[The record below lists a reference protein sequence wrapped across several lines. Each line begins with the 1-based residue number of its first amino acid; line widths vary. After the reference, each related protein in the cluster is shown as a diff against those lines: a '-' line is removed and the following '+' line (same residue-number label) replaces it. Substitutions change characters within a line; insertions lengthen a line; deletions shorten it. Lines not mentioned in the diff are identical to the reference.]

1 MDLFSGVLPFVHVA
15 EARSFRGGAERLG
28 VTTAA
33 MSKAILRLESELGVT
48 LLQRTSRHVSL
59 TTEGA
64 LFLERCRQAVAELQ
78 TGRDLVARAQ
88 RSPQGTLRV
97 TLPPILGRTI
107 LPAVARVSSRHPRL
121 QIRLVLTDRHV
132 KLAEEEIDV
141 AIRIGELED
150 SSLVA
155 RALPTPRWVT
165 LASPGYLARRGT
177 PEKPADLARHE
188 CIKFVS
194 PRGTV
199 REWSFRDVNVDTPSR
214 LLLDHGDLL
223 LDAASEGL
231 GIVQVLD
238 FMVAPFLANGRL
250 IEVLAAYATHGPP
263 LHVVTL
269 GRRASLPRVR
279 VFLEALDDALRR

>member
-15 EARSFRGGAERLG
+15 EARSFRAGAERLG

-33 MSKAILRLESELGVT
+33 VSKAISRLEAELGVT

-121 QIRLVLTDRHV
+121 QIQLVLTDRHV

-141 AIRIGELED
+141 AIRMGELED

-155 RALPTPRWVT
+155 RTLRTPRWVT
-165 LASPGYLARRGT
+165 LASPGYLARKGT
-177 PEKPADLARHE
+177 PEKPADLARHD

-194 PRGTV
+194 PRGSV
-199 REWSFRDVNVDTPSR
+199 REWTFRDGKTETPSR

-223 LDAASEGL
+223 LDAATEGL
-231 GIVQVLD
+231 GVVQVLD
-238 FMVAPFLANGRL
+238 FMVAPFLASGRL
-250 IEVLAAYATHGPP
+250 LEVLAAHATHGPS

-269 GRRASLPRVR
+269 GRRAAVPRVR

>member
-33 MSKAILRLESELGVT
+33 MSKAISRLESELGVT
-48 LLQRTSRHVSL
+48 LLRRTSRHVSL

-121 QIRLVLTDRHV
+121 QIHLVLTDRHV

-141 AIRIGELED
+141 AIRMGELED

-177 PEKPADLARHE
+177 PEKPADLVNHE

-194 PRGTV
+194 TRGTV
-199 REWSFRDVNVDTPSR
+199 REWSFRDAKVETPSR

-238 FMVAPFLANGRL
+238 FMVAPFLSSGRL
-250 IEVLAAYATHGPP
+250 IEVLAAHAARGPS

-269 GRRASLPRVR
+269 GRRASVPRVR